1 MECIS
6 SSWFSIIINGS
17 PKGFFPAQRG
27 LRQGDPL
34 SPFLFLIVGEAFSR
48 MLAAAAVRRLIQ
60 GFAPA
65 PNSPVISHLQFAD
78 DTIIFCDTNEN

>member
-17 PKGFFPAQRG
+17 PKGFFHAQRG

-34 SPFLFLIVGEAFSR
+34 SPFLFDIVGEAFSR
-48 MLAAAAVRRLIQ
+48 MLVAAERRLIQ
-60 GFAPA
+60 GFAAA
-65 PNSPVISHLQFAD
+65 PNSPIISHLQFAD
-78 DTIIFCDTNEN
+78 DTIIFCDANED